1 VLIVVNPASGG
12 GRTAREWPAAADRL
26 RGAGL
31 RFDEVMTTGPGM
43 ATELAR
49 RAVTDGRR
57 LVVAAGG
64 DGTINE
70 VVNGFFD
77 GTERIESDTR
87 LGVLP
92 MGTGGD
98 FRRTL
103 GMSRDVDEAAAVL
116 CAGRPRRLDAG
127 RVTCTGPAG
136 ETVVRHFLNIADAGI
151 GGDVADMVNGG
162 FRVINGEL
170 TFSIAAAV
178 TLLRWRNRPVHA
190 VIDGE
195 ERDMVVQQ
203 VVVANCRFY
212 GGGMEMAPAALPD
225 DGLLDLVIVGDVGWL
240 EAARLMGKIRTGAH
254 LPHPKLEHRLVRR
267 VEISS
272 PLPTGV
278 DADGE
283 RPGSL
288 PATFEVLPGTL
299 EVVAPPSMTRHEPS
313 PQTAG

>member
-1 VLIVVNPASGG
+1 M
-12 GRTAREWPAAADRL
+12 
-26 RGAGL
+26 
-31 RFDEVMTTGPGM
+31 RFDEVLTTGPGV
-43 ATELAR
+43 ATDLAR
-49 RAVTDGRR
+49 RAVTDCRE

-64 DGTINE
+64 DGTVNE

-77 GTERIESDTR
+77 GTRRIGSATR

-103 GMSRDVDEAAAVL
+103 GLSRDVDEAAAVL
-116 CAGRPRRLDAG
+116 RGGRARRLDAG
-127 RVTCTGPAG
+127 RVTCAGPDG
-136 ETVVRHFLNIADAGI
+136 HTVVRHFVNIADAGI
-151 GGDVADMVNGG
+151 GADVADMVNGG

-170 TFSIAAAV
+170 TFSIAGAL
-178 TLLRWRNRPVHA
+178 TLLRWRNRPVRA

-195 ERDMVVQQ
+195 ERDLVVQQ

-212 GGGMEMAPAALPD
+212 GGGMEMAPGAVPD
-225 DGLLDLVIVGDVGWL
+225 DGLLDLVIVGDIGWL
-240 EAARLMGKIRTGAH
+240 ESARLLGRIRHGAH
-254 LPHPKLEHRLVRR
+254 LPHPRLEHRLVRR
-267 VEISS
+267 VEITS
-272 PLPTGV
+272 PRRMGV

-299 EVVAPPSMTRHEPS
+299 EVVAPHR
-313 PQTAG
+313 